1 MTARSLS
8 LLIWSWIFIIPLTFN
23 FWGLDPALYSKFL
36 FLDISLVL
44 TTALLYLK
52 SNSHYA
58 ISRSAFWFMLL
69 YALYILLSVI
79 SLNYYAINKADGWF
93 AWLHLFILPAFVA
106 LLLLTD
112 QFVKI
117 HRSQVSTVISSLA
130 GVSIVIGLTQYL
142 ILIHDT
148 GWYLAASDVM
158 RSTYAHK
165 NIFSE
170 VMFLTLPF
178 SVFAGFYDSKK
189 RWLNKV
195 ISFATLAIIA
205 MLLSRAVWLGLLAAC
220 FATAFIYFIAYG
232 RTRILWIGIISIFL
246 GLAFCY
252 FFYHWFLQHT
262 NTGDYLRYFYQ
273 KRDTINE
280 RKHLWAATWQ
290 IIKQHPLIGS
300 GMGSWKILN
309 MQYGVI
315 GLRNYTTFFQ
325 QPHNDYLWVLS
336 EQGILALIAAGS
348 AWILILYKL
357 IKQIIASP
365 GDKFLYCLLFALVG
379 YGVYA
384 GMAFPKERAEHAI
397 ILCFIVFFILSLD
410 TDRSISFPRY
420 LLLPL
425 GLILAIGA
433 WWSGNKMTGEIHLRH
448 YFEARSINDI
458 SGQRKELSAISP
470 TYYSVDETAT
480 PIAWYSGMLDFSQG
494 NAAEALIE
502 FEKAVR
508 ANPYHVYSLCNV
520 GTCLNMNGDKT
531 GAENYFRSA
540 LEYSPGFPDAALN
553 LCAIKFNEGKIDSAA
568 MYLGMVKDSLSNSRY
583 VKSLNV
589 LTQAVSRPLIDSLKG
604 EEMDKLREKVISL
617 SKKNDWQAE
626 IFKKAYIYHRK
637 IEIQVLKDMI
647 WSIRSDDHDTISADK
662 YENQLIKIQP

>member
-8 LLIWSWIFIIPLTFN
+8 LLIWSWLFIIPLTFN

-36 FLDISLVL
+36 FLDISLVI
-44 TTALLYLK
+44 TSCLLYFK
-52 SNSHYA
+52 SDWHFT
-58 ISRSAFWFMLL
+58 ISRSTLCFFLL
-69 YALYILLSVI
+69 YGSYILLSFM
-79 SLNYYAINKADGWF
+79 SLSYYAINKADGWF
-93 AWLHLFILPAFVA
+93 AWLHLFTLPAFVL

-112 QFVKI
+112 QHIKI
-117 HRSQVSTVISSLA
+117 QRGEVSFAISCLA
-130 GVSIVIGLTQYL
+130 GVSIVIGLIQYL
-142 ILIHDT
+142 IHIHDT

-165 NIFSE
+165 NIFAE
-170 VMFLTLPF
+170 VMLLTLPF
-178 SVFAGFYDSKK
+178 SVYAGFDDKK
-189 RWLNKV
+189 RLVNKL
-195 ISFATLAIIA
+195 ISFATLITLA
-205 MLLSRAVWLGLLAAC
+205 MLLSRAVWLGLLTAC
-220 FATAFIYFIAYG
+220 FATAFVYFIAYG
-232 RTRILWIGIISIFL
+232 RIRILLLGMVSIIL

-252 FFYHWFLQHT
+252 FFYHWFVQHT

-290 IIKQHPLIGS
+290 IIRQHPLIGS

-309 MQYGVI
+309 MRYGVI

-336 EQGILALIAAGS
+336 EQGAPALMAAGM

-357 IKQIIASP
+357 TKQIIASP
-365 GDKFLYCLLFALVG
+365 GDKFLYCLFFALAG
-379 YGVYA
+379 YSVYA
-384 GMAFPKERAEHAI
+384 GMAVPKERAEHGI
-397 ILCFIVFFILSLD
+397 ILSFIVFFILSSD
-410 TDRSISFPRY
+410 SDRSIFFSKY

-425 GLILAIGA
+425 GLILTIGA

-448 YFEARSINDI
+448 YFEARGRSDI
-458 SGQRKELSAISP
+458 SGQRTELSAISP
-470 TYYSVDETAT
+470 TYYTVDETAT
-480 PIAWYSGMLDFSQG
+480 PIAWYSGMLNFSQG
-494 NAAEALIE
+494 NSADALVD
-502 FEKAVR
+502 FEEAVR

-520 GTCLNMNGDKT
+520 GTCLNMKGDKA
-531 GAENYFRSA
+531 GAENYFRAA

-568 MYLGMVKDSLSNSRY
+568 MYLGMVNDSLTNSRY

-589 LTQAVSRPLIDSLKG
+589 LTQAVTRPLIDNLKG
-604 EEMDKLREKVISL
+604 KEMDLLRTRVMSL
-617 SKKNDWQAE
+617 SKKNKWQSE

-637 IEIQVLKDMI
+637 IETQVLKDMI
-647 WSIRSDDHDTISADK
+647 WSIRTDDHDSLDADK
-662 YENQLIKIQP
+662 YENQLINNQP

>member
-36 FLDISLVL
+36 FLDVSLVI
-44 TTALLYLK
+44 TSVLLYLK

-58 ISRSAFWFMLL
+58 ISRSTLWFTLL
-69 YALYILLSVI
+69 YGSYILLSVI

-93 AWLHLFILPAFVA
+93 AWLHLFTLPAFVL

-112 QFVKI
+112 QHVKI
-117 HRSQVSTVISSLA
+117 QRSRVSLIISSLA
-130 GVSIVIGLTQYL
+130 GVSIVIGLIQYS
-142 ILIHDT
+142 IHIYHT

-170 VMFLTLPF
+170 VMLLTLPF

-189 RWLNKV
+189 RWLNMI
-195 ISFATLAIIA
+195 ISIATPAVIA
-205 MLLSRAVWLGLLAAC
+205 MLLSRAVWLGLLGAC
-220 FATAFIYFIAYG
+220 FVTAFIYFIANG
-232 RTRILWIGIISIFL
+232 RTWIIVLGTLSIILCVV
-246 GLAFCY
+246 FCCE
-252 FFYHWFLQHT
+252 FYHWFIWHT
-262 NTGDYLRYFYQ
+262 NTGDYLHYFYQ

-290 IIKQHPLIGS
+290 IIKQHLLIGN

-309 MQYGVI
+309 MRYGVI

-336 EQGILALIAAGS
+336 EQGVLALIAAGS

-357 IKQIIASP
+357 IRQIIAAPS
-365 GDKFLYCLLFALVG
+365 DKFLYCLLFALTG

-397 ILCFIVFFILSLD
+397 ILSFIVFFILSSD
-410 TDRSISFPRY
+410 SDRSISFPRY
-420 LLLPL
+420 LLLPI

-433 WWSGNKMTGEIHLRH
+433 WWSCNKMTDEIHLRQ
-448 YFEARSINDI
+448 YFEARSRYDV
-458 SGQRKELSAISP
+458 SGEQLELSSISP
-470 TYYSVDETAT
+470 TYYTVDETAT
-480 PIAWYSGMLDFSQG
+480 PIAWYSGMLDFSRG
-494 NAAEALIE
+494 NATVALAH
-502 FEKAVR
+502 FEQAVK

-520 GTCLNMNGDKT
+520 GTCLNMKGDKA
-531 GAENYFRSA
+531 GAENYFKAA

-568 MYLGMVKDSLSNSRY
+568 MYLGMVNDSLSNSRY
-583 VKSLNV
+583 VKSLNI
-589 LTQAVSRPLIDSLKG
+589 LTQAVTQPMINSLKG
-604 EEMDKLREKVISL
+604 EDMALLRSRVISL
-617 SKKNDWQAE
+617 SKKNNWQSE
-626 IFKKAYIYHRK
+626 IFKKAYIYHLK
-637 IEIQVLKDMI
+637 IQTQILKDMI
-647 WSIRSDDHDTISADK
+647 WSIRTDDHDSIDANK
-662 YENQLIKIQP
+662 YENQLIKPQP